1 MNIHVATPSP
11 PGAFRTCSSI
21 WCAQRSVDLLVGI
34 VLETGEPKKRYITSH
49 MIGYGVCAINPY
61 GHAPIRLIHTDM
73 LQKDYYAAV
82 DDYNNAVLS
91 GIVKIASKMGI
102 STIQSYQGAKIFEAI
117 GLKQEFIDKY
127 FTDTVSRIGGIGIE
141 EIAADY
147 IARHSQNL
155 LDPLG

>member
-1 MNIHVATPSP
+1 
-11 PGAFRTCSSI
+11 
-21 WCAQRSVDLLVGI
+21 
-34 VLETGEPKKRYITSH
+34 
-49 MIGYGVCAINPY
+49 
-61 GHAPIRLIHTDM
+61 M

-82 DDYNNAVLS
+82 DDYNNAVLG
-91 GIVKIASKMGI
+91 GIIKIASKMGI

-147 IARHSQNL
+147 IARHSQAF
-155 LDPLG
+155 DPLGLEVDMTLNSVGQHKLKSGGERHLYNPQTIHMLQESTRRGD